1 MRDEGRGEEKEGKES
16 KMAHR
21 PDIYCAFLVSPAPPS
36 LIPFLTGGG
45 APCYT
50 LNSSGK
56 LSEVCISSHAPPDG
70 SWKGY
75 VFSDRTDER
84 THLAEP
90 H

>member
-1 MRDEGRGEEKEGKES
+1 MNKDKEQKVS
-16 KMAHR
+16 HTR
-21 PDIYCAFLVSPAPPS
+21 PALPSAFFSFIPHAAA

-50 LNSSGK
+50 LKSSGK

-75 VFSDRTDER
+75 VFSCDRADN
-84 THLAEP
+84 
-90 H
+90 

>member
-1 MRDEGRGEEKEGKES
+1 MKKSERKAKWRVGRVFTVRSCLGL
-16 KMAHR
+16 R
-21 PDIYCAFLVSPAPPS
+21 PSSV
-36 LIPFLTGGG
+36 IPFLTGGG